1 LKGNIAEYVTTRSPS
16 RKPIASAAIPS
27 RSKVKPIMDSKGRLK
42 LFILAGCLGLFIIL
56 QSAYGEDAW
65 RTDFNSTCAQS
76 NDAMALSIPEL
87 KMLIEQCDRLQKII
101 EVQDETVRK
110 VYLKRLQLCKN
121 LYVFVLESKMQEQ
134 QQK

>member
-1 LKGNIAEYVTTRSPS
+1 
-16 RKPIASAAIPS
+16 
-27 RSKVKPIMDSKGRLK
+27 MDSKGRLK

-56 QSAYGEDAW
+56 QSDYGEDAW

>member
-1 LKGNIAEYVTTRSPS
+1 
-16 RKPIASAAIPS
+16 
-27 RSKVKPIMDSKGRLK
+27 MDIKGRLK

-56 QSAYGEDAW
+56 QQAYGEDAW

-76 NDAMALSIPEL
+76 NDAMALSMADL
-87 KMLIEQCDRLQKII
+87 QMLIEQCDRLQKII

-121 LYVFVLESKMQEQ
+121 LYVFVLEAKMQEQ
-134 QQK
+134 KQK